1 MNKFEI
7 QQRLEE
13 IEKIKIEIYQRMN
26 KEIPEDLIFSKYHFK
41 KLVNGISVIVPT
53 YKGEKVIK
61 KCIESLKNQTLS
73 PKYFEVIFIINGEKD
88 LTEEILKNFIKEHNI
103 NHFNILH
110 SEEASVSSARN
121 MGIQQASKKYITFLD
136 DDDYVSPNFLEKLFD
151 HADEDSVVISQVV
164 DVDLEGNIN
173 PNNPVNSQIKK
184 ALDAKIYTY
193 TDLNSV
199 LTMNACKLIPTKKVK
214 TQRYELGLKSGE
226 DVVFFTKLFALHHF
240 HLKIVPLEDHAIYF
254 RVLRDNSVSRRKNS
268 FEFNVQ
274 ERLEVMKHLDVLLG
288 ETNSPTIQQFIKGKI
303 HSQYGFIDR
312 YINNSNELREKVIE
326 EVNKQSFVYFPYFK
340 LYNGET
346 RSLII
351 SYCFPPYVDT
361 SGTVMAKRII
371 ENNEVVDVI
380 YNNMS
385 KVRDVDYRQNA
396 MVDGFINNRME
407 ISSAS
412 SFKQWKSMKDF
423 IKKSLK
429 EIKLRERK
437 NGTYQ
442 KVYSRALWPASH
454 FLAFEYKLKNPKVK
468 WVAEFSDPILLDI
481 HGNERKSAIIDLGF
495 YKKVNALL
503 KKKKF
508 PLALNNNMFFWC
520 EYLAYAFADE
530 IVFTNENQLKYM
542 SEMFPMQ
549 EMKEV
554 ILNKA
559 KICNQPTLPK
569 QYYHVKASKYRIDE
583 NKVNLGYF
591 GTFYQTRKLN
601 EILEGLKLTK
611 PELRDKIKLHVFTS
625 DPKSLANEL
634 SGEIIEKHVKV
645 NPYVNFLEFLN
656 FTTKFDCL
664 VVNDAFTKGY
674 KDINPYL
681 PSKLS
686 DYKGSGNNIWGI
698 FEEGSILSRF
708 ETKYKSEIGD
718 IEGATKVFESL
729 VTEKLIKKFKQLD
742 ETLPNEKLI

>member
-13 IEKIKIEIYQRMN
+13 IEKMKIEIYQRMN
-26 KEIPEDLIFSKYHFK
+26 REIPEDSNFSKYHFK

-53 YKGEKVIK
+53 YKGEKVIT
-61 KCIESLKNQTLS
+61 KCIESLKEQTLS
-73 PKYFEVIFIINGEKD
+73 SKYFEVIFIINGEKD
-88 LTEEILKNFIKEHNI
+88 QTEEILMQFIKEQSI
-103 NHFNILH
+103 NHFKILY
-110 SEEASVSSARN
+110 SEVASVSAARN
-121 MGIQQASKKYITFLD
+121 MGIQEASKKYITFLD
-136 DDDYVSPNFLEKLFD
+136 DDDYISTNYLEKLFN
-151 HADEDSVVISQVV
+151 HADEDSVVITQVV
-164 DVDLEGNIN
+164 DVDLNGNMN
-173 PNNPVNSQIKK
+173 PNNPINSQIKK
-184 ALDAKIYTY
+184 ALDNKLYTY
-193 TDLNSV
+193 NDLNSV
-199 LTMNACKLIPTKKVK
+199 LTMNACKLIPTKNVK
-214 TQRYELGLKSGE
+214 TQHYSVGLKSGE
-226 DVVFFTKLFALHHF
+226 DVVFFTKLFTSHYF
-240 HLKIVPLEDHAIYF
+240 HLKVVPLEEHAIYY
-254 RVLRDNSVSRRKNS
+254 RVLRDNSVSRRENS
-268 FEFNVQ
+268 FEFSVI
-274 ERLEVMKHLDVLLG
+274 ERLQVMKHLDILLG

-303 HSQYGFIDR
+303 HAQYGFIDR
-312 YINNSNELREKVIE
+312 YINNSNELREKVTE
-326 EVNKQSFVYFPYFK
+326 EVNKHRFVYFPYFK
-340 LYNGET
+340 LYNGEA

-380 YNNMS
+380 YNDMS
-385 KVRDVDYRQNA
+385 KVRETDYRQNA
-396 MVDGFINNRME
+396 MVDGFILNRME

-429 EIKLRERK
+429 EIKFKEKR
-437 NGTYQ
+437 NGTYH

-454 FLAFEYKLKNPKVK
+454 FLAFEYKLKNPKVR

-481 HGNERKSAIIDLGF
+481 QGNERKSAIIDLGF

-503 KKKKF
+503 KKNNF
-508 PLALNNNMFFWC
+508 PLAFNNNMFFWC
-520 EYLAYAFADE
+520 EYIAYAFADE
-530 IVFTNENQLKYM
+530 IVFTNENQMKYM
-542 SEMFPMQ
+542 SDMFPLQ

-559 KICNQPTLPK
+559 RISNQPTLPK
-569 QYYHVKASKYRIDE
+569 QYYHVKASKYGIDSS
-583 NKVNLGYF
+583 KVNLGYF

-601 EILEGLKLTK
+601 ELIEGLKITK
-611 PELRDKIKLHVFTS
+611 PELRDKIKLHIFTS
-625 DPKSLANEL
+625 DPKALANEL
-634 SGEIIEKHVKV
+634 SGETIEQNIKV

-664 VVNDAFTKGY
+664 VVNDAFTKDY

-698 FEEGSILSRF
+698 FEKGSILSRF
-708 ETKYKSEIGD
+708 DTKYKSEIGD
-718 IEGATKVFESL
+718 TEGAAKVFESL
-729 VTEKLIKKFKQLD
+729 VMEKIIQQINQFD
-742 ETLPNEKLI
+742 EELPNEKLN